1 LQAECRKIIEIFK
14 PNIVRD
20 LLNCKENSMKNECI
34 VKKTFFLIILFENPV
49 PLNMRLR
56 MQLRSPAVEKM
67 TGIFTK
73 RIWQSYCTPLSYTIV
88 QEWAF
93 NLAQGS
99 L

>member
-1 LQAECRKIIEIFK
+1 
-14 PNIVRD
+14 
-20 LLNCKENSMKNECI
+20 
-34 VKKTFFLIILFENPV
+34 
-49 PLNMRLR
+49 

-67 TGIFTK
+67 TGISTK